1 MKISSLRIQK
11 FRSIDDA
18 TIYFGQVL
26 AIVGANNVGKSHVLR
41 ALNAFFNFQDER
53 ERFQNR
59 DHSYSSNA
67 RPRITVTFDEISD
80 QDEIDEEYI
89 FAGKLT
95 LSFIYRRDRANPIYE
110 VHLGADKRTIDSDT
124 FTRLIAHFRY
134 IYVPIIRD
142 YDTSFATGTGIAY
155 RLLSRTLQQQ
165 IQNRNTVQ
173 PHVDRLYDKIESTVF
188 KTALTKIKRYYPFTD
203 NGQFRLAI
211 NTTDLADAILKDVSL
226 IMIESSQENEIDNCG
241 SGIQSAV
248 YFAISLAISMDTE
261 TGYLVGVEEPELNM
275 HPQAQRQLIDSL
287 KDHHRY
293 PNTQFVL
300 TTHSPVMIDKLGH
313 TAIALCRKKKGTT
326 RDIVTTIAQ
335 LREDIW
341 EKYQIQEERYINFF
355 MYKNSDFFFS
365 NMIVITES
373 PVDCNI
379 FETLLEKNGI
389 DIERVGLSFIPAD
402 GERSIKYP
410 YALARELDI
419 PFFCIVDR
427 DVFVPYIHDKRK
439 ESLDENG
446 IPQYKYEIKAS
457 TPICDLIEPEDLF
470 ALKEHLS
477 DNNYNKASEVLQ
489 PYHIVMMRYAVE
501 VDLVMCASYC
511 STFCDYLHLAPANR
525 SSKYLLT
532 ECSKKIKSF
541 DVIRYVLE
549 HCSMRNLPSSYRA
562 IIREVRNMT
571 KSN

>member
-1 MKISSLRIQK
+1 MKISALRIQK

-18 TIYFGQVL
+18 TISFGQVL

-41 ALNAFFNFQDER
+41 ALNAFFNFQDEK
-53 ERFQNR
+53 EKFLNR

-67 RPRITVTFDEISD
+67 RPRITVTFDNITTED
-80 QDEIDEEYI
+80 GVEDEFI
-89 FAGKLT
+89 FADKLT
-95 LSFIYRRDRANPIYE
+95 ICFTYRRDRNNPVYE
-110 VHLGADKRTIDSDT
+110 VLLGTEKRTIDSDT
-124 FTRLIAHFRY
+124 FNRLVSHFCY

-155 RLLSRTLQQQ
+155 RLLSKTLQQQ

-173 PHVDRLYDKIESTVF
+173 PLVDKLYNKIESTVF
-188 KTALTKIKRYYPFTD
+188 RTALAKIKRYYPFTD
-203 NGQFRLAI
+203 NGQFRLEI
-211 NTTDLADAILKDVSL
+211 NTSDLADAILKDVSF

-248 YFAISLAISMDTE
+248 YFAISLAISMDSE
-261 TGYLVGVEEPELNM
+261 TSYLVGIEEPELNM

-287 KDHHRY
+287 KDQQRY

-326 RDIVTTIAQ
+326 RDILTTITQ
-335 LREDIW
+335 ISDDIW
-341 EKYQIQEERYINFF
+341 DRYQIQEERYTNFF
-355 MYKNSDFFFS
+355 LYKNSDFFFS

-379 FETLLEKNGI
+379 FEALLEKNGI
-389 DIERVGLSFIPAD
+389 DIEKVGLSFIPAD

-410 YALARELDI
+410 YALAKELEI
-419 PFFCIVDR
+419 PFICIVDR
-427 DVFVPYIHDKRK
+427 DVFVPYLNDKRK
-439 ESLDENG
+439 ESLDEAG
-446 IPQYKYEIKAS
+446 MPQYRDEIKAS
-457 TPICDLIEPEDLF
+457 SPICDLIESTDLF

-477 DNNYNKASEVLQ
+477 ANNYGKALELLQ
-489 PYHIVMMRYAVE
+489 PYNIIMMRYAVE
-501 VDLVMCASYC
+501 VDLVICASYC
-511 STFCDYLHLAPANR
+511 NAYCDYLNLAPAQR

-532 ECSKKIKSF
+532 ECGKRIKAY
-541 DVIRYVLE
+541 DVIKNVLD
-549 HCSMRNLPSSYRA
+549 HAPMRNLPSSYRT
-562 IIREVRNMT
+562 IIKRVRSMMQN
-571 KSN
+571 N